1 MKRKLGAQMKL
12 LQCVN
17 DGEKLESI
25 EVKFKLSSMK
35 PLHAKWLME
44 ACDHMTTATSREINL
59 NGWVKNGI
67 NRATE
72 NGSTDIPTLD
82 PFLEIDSIEN
92 QMWQDLVV
100 SIDGSIKTT
109 YITDNLESDSNS
121 EWEDDGGNIFDV
133 FNIKD
138 EEWLY

>member
-1 MKRKLGAQMKL
+1 MKL

-44 ACDHMTTATSREINL
+44 AYDHMTTATSREIYL
-59 NGWVKNGI
+59 NGWVKSGI

-100 SIDGSIKTT
+100 SIDGSFKTT
-109 YITDNLESDSNS
+109 YITDNLESDSDS